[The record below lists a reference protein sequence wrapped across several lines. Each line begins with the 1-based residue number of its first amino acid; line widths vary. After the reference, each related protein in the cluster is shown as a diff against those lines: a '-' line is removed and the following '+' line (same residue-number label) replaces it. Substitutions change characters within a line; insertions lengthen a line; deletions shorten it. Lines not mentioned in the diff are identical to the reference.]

1 MSEGPKHENPAKTPR
16 RYTPADA
23 AQDSKNVPLTEE
35 KDDDRKDP
43 GGDAG
48 PEPVKQP
55 KP

>member
-1 MSEGPKHENPAKTPR
+1 MSEGPKHDNPAKTPR

-23 AQDSKNVPLTEE
+23 AQDSNTVPVAEE
-35 KDDDRKDP
+35 KDEQNNP

-48 PEPVKQP
+48 PGQVTPP

>member
-23 AQDSKNVPLTEE
+23 AHDSKNGPVTDE
-35 KDDDRKDP
+35 KDEQDTP

-48 PEPVKQP
+48 PGQLTPP
-55 KP
+55 KR